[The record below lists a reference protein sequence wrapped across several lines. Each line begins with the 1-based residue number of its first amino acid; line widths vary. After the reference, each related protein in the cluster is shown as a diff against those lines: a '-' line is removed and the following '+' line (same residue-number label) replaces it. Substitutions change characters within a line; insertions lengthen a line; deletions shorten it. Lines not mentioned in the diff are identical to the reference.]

1 MSIVATV
8 PSGAT
13 TGNVVVTVSGA
24 SSNGATF
31 TLSGTYGNGY
41 QYRQAIVLSHAKVPN
56 TDQTNFPVLIS
67 GTYSFLANVANGGF
81 VQNQNGYDIVFSSD
95 PEGATNL
102 SYEIDTY
109 SLATGAAAFW
119 VGIPTLSHTVDT
131 IIYLFYGNP
140 SITSSQQNKAG
151 VWQNNYLSVY
161 HLGNGTTLA
170 LSDSGSAGYTLT
182 GSAPASAGKIG
193 GGVVFNGNSSTYLYY
208 DSVGAYP
215 SGSSPVT
222 LESWVQPSQYGG
234 GEIFGYGD
242 TSAVGSR
249 DGLYWDGNN
258 AWMDFGEMELT
269 APMPFDGQWH
279 HLVSVYGGGYLN
291 TSTDQLYLDGVLLST
306 TLTNAGIPAIT
317 TTELKIGGIPAC
329 SYCSTLTGSVD
340 EVRVSSGIRSADWI
354 ATEFANQSSPSTFYT
369 VENQATANS
378 SPTIVLLSPA
388 AAAIGMPITI
398 QGYGFQPA
406 QGGSTVKFNG
416 VPATPT
422 SWNDAT
428 IVVTVPAGATNG
440 NVVVTVAGVAS
451 NSVSFTVLPTTIQL
465 LLPNVGTIGEA
476 ITIQGYGFQAAQGT
490 STVTFNGT
498 AATSITSWSS
508 TSIVVTV
515 PAGATTGNVVV
526 TIGGVAS
533 NAVAFTVSSPY
544 PNGYQCR
551 RTIDIG
557 HANVPNT
564 DQTDF
569 PVLISG
575 AYSFLATV
583 SNGGLVQNSN
593 GYDIIFSQDP
603 EGATRLDHEIDSYN
617 PVTGTAS
624 FWVRIPT
631 LSHSTDT
638 IIYMFY
644 GNPAIGVSQENKP
657 GVWRNSYLSVYHFGN
672 GTTLGLADSGSAGY
686 TLAGPATAGSGK
698 IGGAAAFDGVPGGYL
713 YYNSVG
719 AYPSGASPV
728 TLESWVQFAATSS
741 GEGIVGY
748 GDSSADGSWDALT
761 WSGSAYLNFDD
772 MWINGTLPFD
782 TNWHHLVGVY
792 GGGAISAATVQLYI
806 DGVAST
812 DAPYGGT
819 PAITTTQLTVG
830 GLPTD
835 TSCCTLDGLV
845 DEVRVSSGV
854 RSADWV
860 ATEFANQSSPSTFYT
875 MEGQAIASGAPTI
888 QFLLPNAAPI
898 ATSVTIEGFAFQASQ
913 GASTVTFNGV
923 AATPTNWND
932 ASVVTSVPAG
942 ATTGNVIVTVGGVAS
957 NAAIFTV
964 LPVPNITGL
973 SPSSGGT
980 GVSVTITGTNFG
992 SSQGTSTVAFNG
1004 TTATTITSWSAT
1016 SIVAAVPAAATTGY
1030 VVVTVS
1036 GVPSNS
1042 VSFTVPPQIASLSQA
1057 SGAVGASVT
1066 ISGTNFGTTQG
1077 TSTVSFNGTNATSIA
1092 SWSPG
1097 SITVTVPAGATTG
1110 NLVVTVG
1117 GVSSNSVPFT
1127 VYVGYGDSYEYRRTI
1142 VLSHA
1147 NVPNTDQT
1155 NFPVLISG
1163 VYPYLA
1169 LIGYGGL
1176 VQNSSGYDIIFSS
1189 DPEGATKLDHEIDS
1203 YDPTTGTV
1211 SFWVRIPTLSHT
1223 VDTTIYLFYGN
1234 PSITSSQQNIP
1245 GVWQNNYLSVYHLG
1259 NGTTVGTSDS
1269 GSAGYTLAGSAT
1281 AGAGKIGGGA
1291 VFNGNNSTYL
1301 YYDSATAYPSTEA
1314 PSTLETWFQMTSNV
1328 YQEIVGYGGNGW
1340 DGSRDAL
1347 LWDGS
1352 NLWLEF
1358 NNIGVSG
1365 PMAFNSNWHHLVGVY
1380 SGGELSITTGQVY
1393 LDGALI
1399 SNVMPLPGTPAIST
1413 AELKIGG
1420 IPTVTSCCAFT
1431 GSIDEVRV
1439 SSSARSSDW
1448 IATEY
1453 ANQSSPSTFYSIES
1467 QTTTSSAPSIQL
1479 LSPTAAAMGAVVSI
1493 QGSGFQ
1499 STQGTSTVTFNGV
1512 PASPSIWTDA
1522 TITVPVPAGATT
1534 GNVVVTV
1541 GGVASNGVSFTVLPT
1556 PSITSLSPSSG
1567 TVGTSITITGTGFG
1581 TTQGA
1586 STVTFNGTIA
1596 STVTSWSA
1604 TSIVAPVPAGATT
1617 GYVVVT
1623 AGGSASNGQYFTIT
1637 SALNITSISPA
1648 SGNIGAFVTISGSGF
1663 GATQGTSTV
1672 QLSGTSVPVASWS
1685 NANIVSS
1692 VPSGSV
1698 SGPFSVT
1705 VSGQTVTSAT
1715 FTVTR
1720 QALPGSWLDQDVG
1733 NVNGELGSASYSSGA
1748 FTVTGSGSGYTST
1761 DGFHF
1766 AYQPLSG
1773 NGSII
1778 ARVVNVQG
1786 NGYPQ
1791 PAVMIRQSLNPG
1803 DIEAVVSESGESYFT
1818 DRLTTGGSATSQYGS
1833 ISSYPNWM
1841 QLTRVGNTF
1850 TGYTSPDGVNW
1861 TQIGTPVTITMAT
1874 NAYIGI
1880 ATSEP
1885 EGYLDTTT
1893 FDNVSISTSTAPAP
1907 VIVSLSATTA
1917 AIGSQITINGSNF
1930 GATQS
1935 GSLVLLN
1942 SAPVTINSWSNTSI
1956 VFTIPAVS
1964 ASGPVVVLVAPNM
1977 NASNVVKLTIT
1988 TQPLPTSWLDADVGQ
2003 IYGLPGSATY
2013 SDGIFTINGSGT
2025 GYTSTDG
2032 FHFAYQPLSGN
2043 GSIIARVVNVLGNGY
2058 PQPAL
2063 MIRQS
2068 LLAGDVAA
2076 VVFES
2081 SGESYF
2087 TDRLTTG
2094 GSATSQYGSSS
2105 PYPNWMQLTRVGST
2119 FTGYTSP
2126 DGVNWTQIGT
2136 PVTITMA
2143 TNAYIG
2149 IAMSEPDG
2157 YFDSATFDNVSITS
2171 SADTVPVI
2179 LSLSTTSATIGS
2191 QITITGSNFSAT
2203 QGGSVVLLN
2212 DAPVTAT
2219 SWSNTSIV
2227 FTVPANATSGAVVV
2241 SLAPS
2246 GNDSNPVNLEITTEP
2261 LPTSLS
2267 NQDVGGV
2274 GTPGSS
2280 TYSDGV
2286 YSVSGGGSGLNGTA
2300 DAMQFV
2306 YLTLSGNGSI
2316 VARLTSLQG
2325 GEAGVMIRE
2334 TLDSGATDASVFY
2347 TSNYT
2352 YMQDRPSTGASV
2364 AYPTQSSYH
2373 YALPQWLQLVRSGN
2387 TFTGSISL
2395 DGVNWTQIST
2405 TTLTMAQTAY
2415 IGLVTS
2421 GEGSLETATFDNVS
2435 INSTTPAPLITAI
2448 SASTAAVGGQVGI
2461 IGSNFGAT
2469 QGGSLVLL
2477 NGTPVTIS
2485 LWSSTGIVFTIPS
2498 RATSGP
2504 LVVSVAPSMNDSNA
2518 VPLQV
2523 TPQPLPSP
2531 WLNQDVANLSTQVG
2545 TSTYS
2550 NGIFTVTGG
2559 GAGIQNA
2566 GYADGMQFAYQTL
2579 SGDGSIVARIDS
2591 LKNYSSNVFAEGG
2604 VMIRQTLIPNSAAAA
2619 VFYYNNAVWMEDR
2632 PTTGTYNSYLQD
2644 LSGTVPMWLKL
2655 IRTGNTFTGY
2665 GSPDGSN
2672 WTLLGTATIT
2682 MPTTVYIGLAV
2693 SGAGY
2698 LEPATF
2704 DSVAV
2709 TPTPSISSVSPT
2721 IGPIGTS
2728 VTVTGTNFGATQ
2740 GTSNVWFN
2748 GVPATS
2754 ITSWTS
2760 SQIVAIVPA
2769 AATSGTGLVTVTV
2782 NNIPSEGSSYFT
2794 VINPIITSLVPPAG
2808 EVGGT
2813 IAVNGSG
2820 FGASQNGVVSINGA
2834 TATVQSWSD
2843 TLVQV
2848 TVPSTT
2854 TGPLTVSNDGV
2865 ISNSQTFTVSSAV
2878 AITSISPS
2886 SGVVATPVTINGS
2899 GFGATQSNSVVEF
2912 GGATATATSWTNSQ
2926 IIASVPANAVTGAVT
2941 VTVAGITATGPT
2953 FTVSFGMTLT
2963 SSANPSTVNI
2973 PLTFTAN
2980 VTPLAATGTVKFK
2993 DGSTTLGTTTITN
3006 GVATYTTSTLAAGSH
3021 SITGVYSGNSS
3032 YPSSTSPT
3040 LTENVMTVSS
3050 ITVSPA
3056 TLSLPLSSVERYV
3069 ATAVHSDNSTQII
3082 PGIATWTSTNTAT
3095 ATIDAT
3101 GLMTAVGQGTTTI
3114 QATFN
3119 SVTGSSSLTVGVP
3132 SFRSVGSLNM
3142 SRTGHTAT
3150 LLQNGQVLIVGGNND
3165 PAGGN
3170 DTTLASA
3177 ELYDPVTETFSYT
3190 GSLTTPRYLHT
3201 ATLLPNGN
3209 VLIVGGEQTLDSY
3222 GDMGGVFT
3230 IEMYDPTSGTFSL
3243 VPGSL
3248 DNAEP
3253 TTTLLSNGMV
3263 LLQAWDG
3270 SDPIQLYDPSTGVLS
3285 NAGSSLGLP
3294 LGQTFTATLL
3304 NDGTVLDAGGIL
3316 YSSGNETITNVAQLF
3331 NPATETLSATGNLTT
3346 PTEYQTATLL
3356 NTGSV
3361 LLAGGEGTSGYL
3373 SAAEL
3378 YNPTAKTFSATANLA
3393 LPRTSHTA
3401 TLLSDGTVLVIG
3413 GQYLISQNQGAVTGT
3428 AELYSPTNQTF
3439 TGDGSLATPRVQHT
3453 ATLLNDGTVLVVGGI
3468 SSLSLTSAELYA
3480 PPLPVPTSV
3489 TISPALTSMVVGQTQ
3504 QFKALDQTGAQ
3515 RFDVTWSVNNPSLA
3529 SFTSGSPMILTATSE
3544 GVVTLTATV
3553 EGVAAQLQITISPS
3567 WLQVTPATVNML
3579 ASGDQY
3585 FTAVDNLGNPAA
3597 NVTWTV
3603 SNSSLATVTTGNP
3616 TDLTATAAGS
3626 LTLTATVEGVS
3637 AQAQI
3642 VIWNAGSSFPN
3653 GTVVWSNPPIPGFA
3667 PIQSVQAQ
3675 SSGYSPNLYSVG
3687 LSTDG
3692 TQSVVQAFSSDGEQ
3706 LWQNQ
3711 MPAVNGNSVP
3721 DAFGGLIVTEYDS
3734 CTPGQTN
3741 PLTIVD
3747 LDPVTGQPDW
3757 ELQAAGIQEG
3767 QNIVYC
3773 YPTGVFAPQ
3782 IAIRGDGAAI
3792 ITSPTNDGFPSV
3804 SVNGQI
3810 YPIPPTTV
3818 TNYGNTIDVMCCVGP
3833 PLVNS
3838 DDTAYLEYEVR
3849 NVVNDIITSDT
3860 LYLMQINPDNSSSST
3875 ILSSTTQN
3883 EALYP
3888 GSTIP
3893 DGQGGVLATW
3903 TISPSSGPPPQYPYQ
3918 AADFNAGVVGTPY
3931 NLPFSPPTIS
3941 LGQSPIL
3948 VLGENGIAFATDST
3962 DTVNGPVVASFNV
3975 ISGAPNWSYQAAAG
3989 STLSIVAASTG
4000 NGLVTTITDQTG
4012 NQSVVRFDPTGSPTS
4027 DTGLTSVSGLEYF
4040 VGGMTWLGTPSTGSL
4055 LATYADTPI
4064 DMSTSSFA
4072 QPSGNGGKNAAADMS
4087 FWTPNTQN
4095 STFSASGT
4103 NQTTITSTLQRIV
4116 TALPLY
4122 NSCNSWLQGT
4132 AGGVAVSG
4140 LTWFQLEIQQ
4150 QTYGHASFYTLGKNS
4165 VPIYNIGAITGQ
4177 LNSDGTTI
4185 PGMPSP
4191 TPISTYNDFAFF
4203 FNKQDGEGHTYNNIG
4218 PYGYKGADP
4227 RTQVLTALHE
4237 MGHAIDVSGIQR
4249 DAGKPDV
4256 SLANDTLVEKNC
4268 RGLIEGPKINK
4279 LSPSSGPVGTSIT
4292 INGQYF
4298 GDTAGTGATAST
4310 VTFNGV
4316 QATPTSWSQNQI
4328 SVAVP
4333 TGATSGSV
4341 TVTVAGQQASKNFT
4355 VQ

>member
-1 MSIVATV
+1 MTSIVATV
-8 PSGAT
+8 PTGAT
-13 TGNVVVTVSGA
+13 TGNVVVAVSGT
-24 SSNGATF
+24 SSNGVTF

-41 QYRQAIVLSHAKVPN
+41 QYRQAIVLSHANVPN

-81 VQNQNGYDIVFSSD
+81 VQSPNGYDIVFSTD
-95 PEGATNL
+95 PEGATKLNH
-102 SYEIDTY
+102 EIDNY
-109 SLATGAAAFW
+109 SSTGTASFW

-131 IIYLFYGNP
+131 VIYLFYGNP
-140 SITSSQQNKAG
+140 NVTSSQENKAG

-161 HLGNGTTLA
+161 HLGNGTTVG

-222 LESWVQPSQYGG
+222 LESWVQPVQYGG

-242 TSAVGSR
+242 TTAVGSR

-269 APMPFDGQWH
+269 GPMPFDGKWH

-306 TLTNAGIPAIT
+306 NLTNAGMPAIT

-329 SYCSTLTGSVD
+329 SYCATLTGTVD

-369 VENQATANS
+369 VESQATANS

-398 QGYGFQPA
+398 QGYGFKTT
-406 QGGSTVKFNG
+406 QGGSTVTFNG

-422 SWNDAT
+422 SWTDAT
-428 IVVTVPAGATNG
+428 IVVPVPAGATSG

-451 NSVSFTVLPTTIQL
+451 NGVSFTVLPTTIQL
-465 LLPNVGTIGEA
+465 LLPNVGAIGETIA
-476 ITIQGYGFQAAQGT
+476 IQGYGFQAVQGA

-515 PAGATTGNVVV
+515 PAGASTGNVVV

-533 NAVAFTVSSPY
+533 NAVAFTVSPPY

-575 AYSFLATV
+575 AYAFLANV
-583 SNGGLVQNSN
+583 GNGGVVQNPN
-593 GYDIIFSQDP
+593 GYDIFFSQDP
-603 EGATRLDHEIDSYN
+603 EGATKLDHEIDSYN

-644 GNPAIGVSQENKP
+644 GNPAVTVSQENKP
-657 GVWRNSYLSVYHFGN
+657 GVWRNNYLSVYHFGN

-686 TLAGPATAGSGK
+686 TLAGPAAAGSGK

-719 AYPSGASPV
+719 AYPSGVSPV
-728 TLESWVQFAATSS
+728 TLESWVQFAANSDNW
-741 GEGIVGY
+741 GIVGY
-748 GDSSADGSWDALT
+748 GDTSADGSWAALT
-761 WSGSAYLNFDD
+761 SSSGASLNFYD
-772 MWINGTLPFD
+772 MWIDGTLPFD

-792 GGGAISAATVQLYI
+792 DGGAISAATVQLYI
-806 DGVAST
+806 DGIPSSQT
-812 DAPYGGT
+812 PYGGT
-819 PAITTTQLTVG
+819 PSITTTQLTIG
-830 GLPTD
+830 GLPTE
-835 TSCCTLDGLV
+835 TSCCTLDGSV

-888 QFLLPNAAPI
+888 QFLSPAAAPI
-898 ATSVTIEGFAFQASQ
+898 GTSVAIEGYAFQASQ
-913 GASTVTFNGV
+913 GTSTVTFNGV
-923 AATPTNWND
+923 TATPTSWND
-932 ASVVTSVPAG
+932 ASIVAPVPAG
-942 ATTGNVIVTVGGVAS
+942 AATGSVIVTVGGVAS
-957 NAAIFTV
+957 NAVTFTV
-964 LPVPNITGL
+964 LPVPNITNL

-1004 TTATTITSWSAT
+1004 ATTTTITSWSAT
-1016 SIVAAVPAAATTGY
+1016 SIVAAVPAAATTGN

-1042 VSFTVPPQIASLSQA
+1042 VPFTVPPQISSLSQT
-1057 SGAVGASVT
+1057 SGAVGVPVT
-1066 ISGTNFGTTQG
+1066 ISGINFGTTQG
-1077 TSTVSFNGTNATSIA
+1077 TSTVAFNGTIATSIA

-1097 SITVTVPAGATTG
+1097 SITATVPTGATTG

-1127 VYVGYGDSYEYRRTI
+1127 VYVGYGDSYQYRRTI

-1169 LIGYGGL
+1169 TVGYGGL
-1176 VQNSSGYDIIFSS
+1176 VQNLSGYDIIFSS
-1189 DPEGATKLDHEIDS
+1189 DPEGATKLNHEIDS

-1211 SFWVRIPTLSHT
+1211 SFWVGIPTLSHT

-1234 PSITSSQQNIP
+1234 PSITTSQENIP

-1259 NGTTVGTSDS
+1259 NGTTVGLSDS

-1281 AGAGKIGGGA
+1281 AGAGKIGGSA
-1291 VFNGNNSTYL
+1291 VFNGTSTYL
-1301 YYDSATAYPSTEA
+1301 YYDSVTAYPSIEA
-1314 PSTLETWFQMTSNV
+1314 PSTLETWFQLTASG

-1340 DGSRDAL
+1340 DGARDAL

-1352 NLWLEF
+1352 NLWLDF

-1365 PMAFNSNWHHLVGVY
+1365 PMAFNTNWHHLVGIY
-1380 SGGELSITTGQVY
+1380 SGGDLSTTTGQLY
-1393 LDGALI
+1393 LDGVLI
-1399 SNVMPLPGTPAIST
+1399 SNAMPLPGTPAIGT
-1413 AELKIGG
+1413 AEFKIGG

-1467 QTTTSSAPSIQL
+1467 QTTTGSAPSIQL
-1479 LSPTAAAMGAVVSI
+1479 LSPTAAAIGAMVTI
-1493 QGSGFQ
+1493 QGAGFQ
-1499 STQGTSTVTFNGV
+1499 AAQGTSTITFNGV
-1512 PASPSIWTDA
+1512 PGSPSSWTDA
-1522 TITVPVPAGATT
+1522 AITVPVPAGATT

-1541 GGVASNGVSFTVLPT
+1541 SGVASNAVSFTVLAMPN
-1556 PSITSLSPSSG
+1556 ITSLNPSSG
-1567 TVGTSITITGTGFG
+1567 TVGTPVTITGTGFG
-1581 TTQGA
+1581 TTQGTSA
-1586 STVTFNGTIA
+1586 VTFNGTTA
-1596 STVTSWSA
+1596 SSITSWSA
-1604 TSIVAPVPAGATT
+1604 TSIVAPVPPAATT

-1623 AGGSASNGQYFTIT
+1623 VGGAASNGQSFTVM
-1637 SALNITSISPA
+1637 SALNITGISPA
-1648 SGNIGAFVTISGSGF
+1648 SGSIGTFVTISGTGF

-1672 QLSGTSVPVASWS
+1672 ALSGTTVPVASWS
-1685 NANIVSS
+1685 NTSIVSS

-1705 VSGQTVTSAT
+1705 VNGQTVTSST
-1715 FTVTR
+1715 FTVTT
-1720 QALPGSWLDQDVG
+1720 QALPGSWLNQDVG
-1733 NVNGELGSASYSSGA
+1733 QVYSETGSAAYSNGA
-1748 FTVTGSGSGYTST
+1748 FTVTGSGTGYTST

-1766 AYQPLSG
+1766 AYQSLSG

-1778 ARVVNVQG
+1778 ARVVNVQD
-1786 NGYPQ
+1786 NGSPQ
-1791 PAVMIRQSLNPG
+1791 PALMIRQSLNPG
-1803 DIEAVVSESGESYFT
+1803 DVAAVVSESPNEAYFT
-1818 DRLTTGGSATSQYGS
+1818 DRLTTGGSSSTQYGS
-1833 ISSYPNWM
+1833 FSPYPNWM
-1841 QLTRVGNTF
+1841 QLTRVGSTF
-1850 TGYTSPDGVNW
+1850 TAYTSPDGVNW

-1880 ATSEP
+1880 AMSEP
-1885 EGYLDTTT
+1885 DGYLDTAT
-1893 FDNVSISTSTAPAP
+1893 FDNVSISSSTAPAP
-1907 VIVSLSATTA
+1907 AILNLSATTA
-1917 AIGSQITINGSNF
+1917 TIGSQITITGSNF
-1930 GATQS
+1930 GATQG

-2013 SDGIFTINGSGT
+2013 SEGVFTINSSGT

-2043 GSIIARVVNVLGNGY
+2043 GSIIARVVNVQGNGY

-2076 VVFES
+2076 AVSEYPN
-2081 SGESYF
+2081 ESYF

-2094 GSATSQYGSSS
+2094 GSSSSQYGSFS
-2105 PYPNWMQLTRVGST
+2105 PYPNWMQLTRVGNT
-2119 FTGYTSP
+2119 FTGYASP

-2157 YFDSATFDNVSITS
+2157 YFDTASFDNVSITS
-2171 SADTVPVI
+2171 STDTAPVI
-2179 LSLSTTSATIGS
+2179 LSLSATSATIGS
-2191 QITITGSNFSAT
+2191 QITITGSNFGAT
-2203 QGGSVVLLN
+2203 QGGSAVLLN
-2212 DAPVTAT
+2212 DAPVTVT

-2227 FTVPANATSGAVVV
+2227 FTIPASATSGAVVV
-2241 SLAPS
+2241 SLAPG
-2246 GNDSNPVNLEITTEP
+2246 GNDSNSVNLEITTEP

-2274 GTPGSS
+2274 GTPGNS
-2280 TYSDGV
+2280 TYSNGV
-2286 YSVSGGGSGLNGTA
+2286 YSVSGGGSGLSGTA
-2300 DAMQFV
+2300 DAMQFA
-2306 YLTLSGNGSI
+2306 YQTLSGNGSI

-2352 YMQDRPSTGASV
+2352 YMQDRPSTGASI

-2373 YALPQWLQLVRSGN
+2373 YALPQWLQVVRSGN

-2395 DGVNWTQIST
+2395 DGVNWTQIAS
-2405 TTLTMAQTAY
+2405 TTLTMAQNVY
-2415 IGLVTS
+2415 IGLVVS

-2435 INSTTPAPLITAI
+2435 INSTATPAPLITAV
-2448 SASTAAVGGQVGI
+2448 SASTAAVGGQVAI
-2461 IGSNFGAT
+2461 IGTNFGAT

-2477 NGTPVTIS
+2477 NGTPMTIS
-2485 LWSSTGIVFTIPS
+2485 LWTSTGIVFTIPA

-2518 VPLQV
+2518 IPLQV
-2523 TPQPLPSP
+2523 TSQPLPNP
-2531 WLNQDVANLSTQVG
+2531 WLNQDVATLSVQVG

-2550 NGIFTVTGG
+2550 NGTYTVTGG
-2559 GAGIQNA
+2559 GVGIQNA
-2566 GYADGMQFAYQTL
+2566 GYADGVQFAYETL

-2591 LKNYSSNVFAEGG
+2591 LKNYGSGIFAEGG
-2604 VMIRQTLIPNSAAAA
+2604 VMIRQALTPNSAAAA
-2619 VFYYNNAVWMEDR
+2619 VFYYNNAVWMENR
-2632 PTTGTYNSYLQD
+2632 PTTGTYNSYQSSLP
-2644 LSGTVPMWLKL
+2644 GTVPMWLKL
-2655 IRTGNTFTGY
+2655 IRTGSTFTGY

-2672 WTLLGTATIT
+2672 WTQLGTATIT

-2693 SGAGY
+2693 SGSGY

-2704 DSVAV
+2704 DSVTV
-2709 TPTPSISSVSPT
+2709 TPTPSVSSVSPT

-2754 ITSWTS
+2754 ITSWS
-2760 SQIVAIVPA
+2760 SGQIVALVPS
-2769 AATSGTGLVTVTV
+2769 AATSGTATVIVTV
-2782 NNIPSEGSSYFT
+2782 NNIPSEGSQTFT

-2813 IAVNGSG
+2813 ISVNGSG
-2820 FGASQNGVVSINGA
+2820 FGETQNGVVSINGV
-2834 TATVQSWSD
+2834 TASVQSWSD
-2843 TLVQV
+2843 ALVEV

-2854 TGPLTVSNDGV
+2854 SGPLTVSNDGV
-2865 ISNSQTFTVSSAV
+2865 ISNAITFTVSSAV

-2886 SGVVATPVTINGS
+2886 SGVVGTPVTISGS

-2912 GGATATATSWTNSQ
+2912 GGAPATASSWTNSQ
-2926 IIASVPANAVTGAVT
+2926 IVAVVPPNAITGAVT

-2993 DGSTTLGTTTITN
+2993 DGSTTLGTSTISN
-3006 GVATYTTSTLAAGSH
+3006 GVATYTISTLASGSH

-3040 LTENVMTVSS
+3040 LTESVMTVSS

-3069 ATAVHSDNSTQII
+3069 ATAVHSDNSTQVI

-3101 GLMTAVGQGTTTI
+3101 GLLTAVGQGQTTI

-3170 DTTLASA
+3170 DATLASA
-3177 ELYDPVTETFSYT
+3177 ELYDPVSQTFSYT

-3201 ATLLPNGN
+3201 ATLLPNGK
-3209 VLIVGGEQTLDSY
+3209 VLIVGGAQTLDSY

-3230 IEMYDPTSGTFSL
+3230 LEEYDPTSGTFSL

-3248 DNAEP
+3248 NNSAP
-3253 TTTLLSNGMV
+3253 LTTLLSNGMV

-3270 SDPIQLYDPSTGVLS
+3270 SYPIQLYDPSTGILS

-3304 NDGTVLDAGGIL
+3304 NDGTILDAGGTL
-3316 YSSGNETITNVAQLF
+3316 YNGGNEVVTNVAQLF
-3331 NPATETLSATGNLTT
+3331 NPATETFSATGNLTT

-3361 LLAGGEGTSGYL
+3361 LLAGGQGTSSYVSG
-3373 SAAEL
+3373 AEL
-3378 YNPTAKTFSATANLA
+3378 YNPTAKTFSTTASLA

-3413 GQYLISQNQGAVTGT
+3413 GQYLVSQNQAAVTGT

-3439 TGDGSLATPRVQHT
+3439 TGDGSLATPRTQHT
-3453 ATLLNDGTVLVVGGI
+3453 ATLLDDGTVLVVGGI
-3468 SSLSLTSAELYA
+3468 NSLSLASAELYA
-3480 PPLPVPTSV
+3480 PPLPVPASV
-3489 TISPALTSMVVGQTQ
+3489 TITPALTSMVVGQTQ

-3567 WLQVTPATVNML
+3567 WLQVTPTTVNMFVT
-3579 ASGDQY
+3579 GTQQ
-3585 FTAVDNLGNPAA
+3585 FTAVDNLGNPASDI
-3597 NVTWTV
+3597 TWTV
-3603 SNSSLATVTTGNP
+3603 SNSSLATITTANP
-3616 TDLTATAAGS
+3616 TVLTAVEAGTV
-3626 LTLTATVEGVS
+3626 TLTATVEGVS

-3642 VIWNAGSSFPN
+3642 TISPANTILPAGS
-3653 GTVVWSNPPIPGFA
+3653 VLWSDPPAPGFTTMQIA
-3667 PIQSVQAQ
+3667 QAVPTAT
-3675 SSGYSPNLYSVG
+3675 GPDLYSVQ
-3687 LSTDG
+3687 LSADG
-3692 TQSVVQAFSSDGEQ
+3692 TQSVVQALQADGEQ
-3706 LWQNQ
+3706 MWQAQ
-3711 MPAVNGNSVP
+3711 MPAAVGSSVP
-3721 DAFGGLIVTEYDS
+3721 DGFGGLIVTS
-3734 CTPGQTN
+3734 CPSGN
-3741 PLTIVD
+3741 PMTVSD
-3747 LDPVTGQPDW
+3747 FGPTGQPLW
-3757 ELQAAGIQEG
+3757 QEFAAGV
-3767 QNIVYC
+3767 N
-3773 YPTGVFAPQ
+3773 TGNGTITYLCNAPQ
-3782 IAIRGDGAAI
+3782 IAVRGDGAVI
-3792 ITSPTNDGFPSV
+3792 ITEATNVGFPSV
-3804 SVNGQI
+3804 SMNGQM
-3810 YPIPPTTV
+3810 YSIPPSTV
-3818 TNYGNTIDVMCCVGP
+3818 TNAFGTTIDVLCCVGP
-3833 PLVNS
+3833 PMVNS
-3838 DDTAYLEYEVR
+3838 DGTAYLEYEVR
-3849 NVVNDIITSDT
+3849 NVVNDVVTSDT

-3875 ILSSTTQN
+3875 ILSATTQN
-3883 EALYP
+3883 ETQYP
-3888 GSTIP
+3888 GNIIP
-3893 DGQGGVLATW
+3893 DGNGGVLATW
-3903 TISPSSGPPPQYPYQ
+3903 SVSMVQGTQLTYPYQ
-3918 AADFNAGVVGTPY
+3918 AVDVVAGAVGTQY
-3931 NLPFSPPTIS
+3931 NLPFSP
-3941 LGQSPIL
+3941 QSVNIAQQPSL
-3948 VLGENGIAFATDST
+3948 VLGENGVAFASGMTT
-3962 DTVNGPVVASFNV
+3962 ATVNGAPTQVSQIASFN
-3975 ISGAPNWSYQAAAG
+3975 ISSGEPNWTYQVTPGSQLSLIAAAD
-3989 STLSIVAASTG
+3989 G
-4000 NGLVTTITDQTG
+4000 NGLGGKATDQSG
-4012 NQSVVRFDPTGSPTS
+4012 NDTVIRFDSGGNPSF
-4027 DTGLTSVSGLEYF
+4027 DTWVSGSVSNVNFFVADDSWVGTTAGSEGEYF
-4040 VGGMTWLGTPSTGSL
+4040 AAPVEL
-4055 LATYADTPI
+4055 
-4064 DMSTSSFA
+4064 STSSW
-4072 QPSGNGGKNAAADMS
+4072 PEEGGQEQGAA
-4087 FWTPNTQN
+4087 N
-4095 STFSASGT
+4095 SDLTVTNFSQLAP
-4103 NQTTITSTLQRIV
+4103 NQTTIQTVMQGIIA
-4116 TALPLY
+4116 ALP
-4122 NSCNSWLQGT
+4122 NNAQCNNWLQAGPKGVGT
-4132 AGGVAVSG
+4132 GLQQMQAVLAANTFGHGIVNQYGAINYRTGAFSG
-4140 LTWFQLEIQQ
+4140 LT
-4150 QTYGHASFYTLGKNS
+4150 N
-4165 VPIYNIGAITGQ
+4165 P
-4177 LNSDGTTI
+4177 DGTLVAQHTNAVFI
-4185 PGMPSP
+4185 V
-4191 TPISTYNDFAFF
+4191 NDNGAFF
-4203 FNKQDGEGHTYNNIG
+4203 NQFQNG
-4218 PYGYKGADP
+4218 DP
-4227 RTQVLTALHE
+4227 TKPLTTGKRNYPGNSLRAQATILIHE
-4237 MGHAIDVSGIQR
+4237 TAHQIAVAGFQPDFGNPE
-4249 DAGKPDV
+4249 AGK
-4256 SLANDTLVEKNC
+4256 ANDKMVDTNC
-4268 RGLIEGPKINK
+4268 RQLIEGLK
-4279 LSPSSGPVGTSIT
+4279 
-4292 INGQYF
+4292 
-4298 GDTAGTGATAST
+4298 
-4310 VTFNGV
+4310 
-4316 QATPTSWSQNQI
+4316 
-4328 SVAVP
+4328 
-4333 TGATSGSV
+4333 
-4341 TVTVAGQQASKNFT
+4341 
-4355 VQ
+4355 